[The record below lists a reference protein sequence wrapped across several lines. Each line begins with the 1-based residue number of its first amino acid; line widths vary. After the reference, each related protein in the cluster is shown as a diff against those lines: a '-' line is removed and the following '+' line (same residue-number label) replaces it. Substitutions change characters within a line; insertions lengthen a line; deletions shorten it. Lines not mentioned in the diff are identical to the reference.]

1 MAIWDIKERNN
12 LVRANQI
19 RGNRGFFSAH
29 DVVSFI
35 DVSSTG
41 NATDFGDMSQGKS
54 NKGGIATP
62 ARVIFGGGY
71 TSPAGK
77 KLEHFTPTSLGN
89 GADFGDLSTVRA
101 LYGGAA
107 SNHVRGVF
115 MGGEAP
121 APGYAKQNVI
131 DFITISSLG
140 NATDFGDLTSARY
153 GGGIAT
159 STRVCY
165 GGGNPGSNSNVIDF
179 GTIASTG
186 NFADFGDLTSVRRG
200 CPGANST
207 TRGLVFKG
215 ANAESPE
222 PDQQFIDYFEIATTG
237 NSADFGDATV
247 RGRFGGALSNNI
259 RGVAAGGSDPS
270 TNVIDFV
277 QVSTLGNATD
287 FGDLL
292 STTNPTGACVGHG
305 GIDIDS
311 TAIQRPSV
319 THMPGSGRGIA
330 MGGYA
335 APAPTGVIELI
346 HIPTLGNSSDF
357 GDMDTA
363 MSFGSANSSLTR
375 TIMQG
380 GYSNDLTTEVNQIQY
395 IDHSSQGN
403 GADFGNLLSTRANSA
418 STGSSSPTRGL
429 SEGGGAGGSG
439 VVNEIEYITMASAGN
454 GTDFGNLTVAR
465 EVAAACSSPTRG
477 VCGGGAAPGESN
489 VMDYVTIASTGNST
503 DFGDLTEART
513 RNGALSSS
521 TRGVFSGGDPGP
533 SLANVIDYIT
543 ITSTGNATDFG
554 DLLNGQTGPNGMS
567 NNTRGVFVGG
577 RISPNNIN
585 VLQFITIA
593 STGDAADFG
602 DLSAVKEGIMCGSDS
617 HGGLQA

>member
-1 MAIWDIKERNN
+1 MAVWDIKERNA

-107 SNHVRGVF
+107 SNHVRGIF
-115 MGGEAP
+115 MGGEAA
-121 APGYAKQNVI
+121 APSYAKQNVI

-140 NATDFGDLTSARY
+140 DATDFGDLTSARY
-153 GGGIAT
+153 GGAGIAT

-222 PDQQFIDYFEIATTG
+222 PDQLFIDYFEIATTG
-237 NSADFGDATV
+237 NAADFGDATV

-277 QVSTLGNATD
+277 QVSTLGDATD

-305 GIDIDS
+305 GIDLDS

-319 THMPGSGRGIA
+319 TYMPGSGRGFI
-330 MGGYA
+330 GGGEA
-335 APAPTGVIELI
+335 SPGKHVDMI
-346 HIPTLGNSSDF
+346 HIPTLGNATDF
-357 GDMDTA
+357 GDLPVQHYGAGACSNGTR
-363 MSFGSANSSLTR
+363 GVWGANTDRAVNMSSLEF
-375 TIMQG
+375 Q
-380 GYSNDLTTEVNQIQY
+380 SL
-395 IDHSSQGN
+395 GN
-403 GADFGNLLSTRANSA
+403 GADFGDLTVGRQRVGSHSST
-418 STGSSSPTRGL
+418 TRGVF
-429 SEGGGAGGSG
+429 AGGQSG
-439 VVNEIEYITMASAGN
+439 SAPNYDEYDTIDYITIASAGN
-454 GTDFGNLTVAR
+454 AADFGDLTVQR
-465 EVAAACSSPTRG
+465 WFVAPGGSPTRG
-477 VCGGGAAPGESN
+477 VFGSGVSNPAGYSNVIDYITVASTGDATDFGDMLAATGYTAGCSSSVRQVFGGGYTPSAIN
-489 VMDYVTIASTGNST
+489 VMQYVTIASTGNST
-503 DFGDLTEART
+503 DFGDLLDT
-513 RNGALSSS
+513 
-521 TRGVFSGGDPGP
+521 
-533 SLANVIDYIT
+533 
-543 ITSTGNATDFG
+543 TGYATG
-554 DLLNGQTGPNGMS
+554 TS
-567 NNTRGVFVGG
+567 NNTRGIFAGDLHP
-577 RISPNNIN
+577 SSTN
-585 VLQFITIA
+585 VIQYITIA
-593 STGDAADFG
+593 STGNSADFG
-602 DLSAVKEGIMCGSDS
+602 DLNNAGHSHGTTSDS
-617 HGGLQA
+617 HGGLQV